1 MSALIFMPFALLSKS
16 KRQLAAENAG
26 LRHQLAVLQ
35 RKIGGR
41 SRLMGSN
48 GLFEIDLDRWFPSVL

>member
-41 SRLMGSN
+41 SRLMGGN